1 MGSSSGAQGKTKGS
15 STQVYRS
22 IKIKSVTYNVWLRFK
37 AGDFSVHLEND
48 ETGEHWFN
56 AFTPEYIDEMTR
68 KTGNQRRYDV
78 FTNML
83 ASALE
88 KTSSRRPNSQTPL
101 DLSLDLLFVEDLERM
116 RDANGGTHSD
126 SVDATI
132 QSAANKSR
140 CFLIVAYAVE
150 FERTFYPL
158 PLNKSGPPSTNLEEW
173 LLFAYRHTKEQARR
187 LLEESNLNDGI
198 VNMSGMDTQKLR
210 SEIKKQKEIIFSL
223 EKERNKALEISKKL
237 LVENNLLKEQLTHI
251 KDSIVSR
258 TASNGRS
265 SSRDLSSRALKSES
279 ANIRSGKSYVE
290 QPHKSRSQRYYREGD
305 TSRPPSQTHSRAS
318 SRSTSN
324 TVKRSS
330 SRHISEQP
338 SPAVA
343 PGYLSLSHARSR
355 SASLANSQALH
366 GSYTSSMSTSLN
378 PFKRTTS
385 TIYSNSASEFDE
397 GLSQQIVEKAR
408 RSSSRTSEGRRRRR
422 SSSSHRD
429 RDSGAVDSY
438 SSRGG
443 GHHGSSSSR
452 TRTQRSAQYEEPQD
466 DRHRSG
472 SGRRKHRKDHTSTS
486 RSEKYY

>member
-1 MGSSSGAQGKTKGS
+1 MGSSSGAQGKAKVP
-15 STQVYRS
+15 STQAYRS
-22 IKIKSVTYNVWLRFK
+22 IKIKGIIYNVWLRFK

-78 FTNML
+78 FTSML

-88 KTSSRRPNSQTPL
+88 KTSTRRPNSQAPL

-116 RDANGGTHSD
+116 RDANGGAHND

-158 PLNKSGPPSTNLEEW
+158 PLNKSGHPSTSLEEW

-187 LLEESNLNDGI
+187 LTEESNMNDGL
-198 VNMSGMDTQKLR
+198 VNTSGIDIQKLR
-210 SEIKKQKEIIFSL
+210 AELRKQKETIFSL

-237 LVENNLLKEQLTHI
+237 LTENNILKEQLAHI

-258 TASNGRS
+258 TASGGRS
-265 SSRDLSSRALKSES
+265 LSRDLSGRGSRLES
-279 ANIRSGKSYVE
+279 ADTRSSRIHAD
-290 QPHKSRSQRYYREGD
+290 QSHKSRSQRYYREGQ
-305 TSRPPSQTHSRAS
+305 TSKPPSQAHSRAS

-324 TVKRSS
+324 TAKRST
-330 SRHISEQP
+330 SRRISEQP

-343 PGYLSLSHARSR
+343 PGYLSLSHTRSR
-355 SASLANSQALH
+355 SASTANSQTLH
-366 GSYTSSMSTSLN
+366 GSYASSMSGSLN

-385 TIYSNSASEFDE
+385 TIYSNSASEFEE

-408 RSSSRTSEGRRRRR
+408 RSSSRNSEGRRRKR

-429 RDSGAVDSY
+429 RDSMTIDDY
-438 SSRGG
+438 NSRSR
-443 GHHGSSSSR
+443 GHHGTSSSR
-452 TRTQRSAQYEEPQD
+452 SHAQRSAQYEELQGD
-466 DRHRSG
+466 GHRSG
-472 SGRRKHRKDHTSTS
+472 SGRRKHRKEHSGAS

>member
-22 IKIKSVTYNVWLRFK
+22 IKIKGVMYNVWLRFK
-37 AGDFSVHLEND
+37 TGDFSVHLEND

-78 FTNML
+78 FTSML

-116 RDANGGTHSD
+116 RDANGGVHSD

-173 LLFAYRHTKEQARR
+173 LLFAYRNTKEQARR
-187 LLEESNLNDGI
+187 MMDENSLNEGI
-198 VNMSGMDTQKLR
+198 VSTSGVDTQKLR
-210 SEIKKQKEIIFSL
+210 AELKRQKEIILSL
-223 EKERNKALEISKKL
+223 EKERNKALEVSKKL
-237 LVENNLLKEQLTHI
+237 LTENNILKEQLTHI

-258 TASNGRS
+258 TVSNGRS
-265 SSRDLSSRALKSES
+265 LSRDLSGRTLKSES
-279 ANIRSGKSYVE
+279 ANTRSGRLHVE
-290 QPHKSRSQRYYREGD
+290 QSHKSRSQRYYREGE

-318 SRSTSN
+318 SRSMSN
-324 TVKRSS
+324 TAKRST
-330 SRHISEQP
+330 SRHVSEQP

-343 PGYLSLSHARSR
+343 PGYLNLSHARSR
-355 SASLANSQALH
+355 SASIGNSQTLR
-366 GSYTSSMSTSLN
+366 GSYTSSMSASLN

-397 GLSQQIVEKAR
+397 GLSQQLVEKAR
-408 RSSSRTSEGRRRRR
+408 RSSSRNSEGHRRKR
-422 SSSSHRD
+422 SSSSHRN
-429 RDSGAVDSY
+429 RDSVVLDDY
-438 SSRGG
+438 NDRGS

-452 TRTQRSAQYEEPQD
+452 TRTQRSAQYEEPQG

-472 SGRRKHRKDHTSTS
+472 SGRRKHRKEHSSTS

>member
-1 MGSSSGAQGKTKGS
+1 MGSSSGAQGKAKGIP
-15 STQVYRS
+15 THAYKS
-22 IKIKSVTYNVWLRFK
+22 IKIKGVLYNVWLRFK
-37 AGDFSVHLEND
+37 AGDFSIHLEND

-78 FTNML
+78 FTSML

-88 KTSSRRPNSQTPL
+88 KTSTRRPNSQTPL

-116 RDANGGTHSD
+116 RDANGGTHND

-158 PLNKSGPPSTNLEEW
+158 PLNKSGHPSTNLEEW
-173 LLFAYRHTKEQARR
+173 LLFAYRHTKERMRR
-187 LLEESNLNDGI
+187 LMEESNLNDGLL
-198 VNMSGMDTQKLR
+198 NGSGTDIQKLR
-210 SEIKKQKEIIFSL
+210 TELKKQKEIIFSL

-237 LVENNLLKEQLTHI
+237 LTENNILKEQLTHI
-251 KDSIVSR
+251 KDSVVSR
-258 TASNGRS
+258 TAGSGRS
-265 SSRDLSSRALKSES
+265 LSRDLSGRGSRYESTNTKSS
-279 ANIRSGKSYVE
+279 RIYKDKS
-290 QPHKSRSQRYYREGD
+290 HKSRSQQYYKEGE
-305 TSRPPSQTHSRAS
+305 TSRPPSQVHSRAS

-324 TVKRSS
+324 TAKRSS
-330 SRHISEQP
+330 SRHMSEQP

-343 PGYLSLSHARSR
+343 PGYLGLSHARSR
-355 SASLANSQALH
+355 SASTANSQTLH
-366 GSYTSSMSTSLN
+366 GSYTNSMSASLN

-397 GLSQQIVEKAR
+397 GLSEQIVEKAR
-408 RSSSRTSEGRRRRR
+408 RSSSRNSEGRRRKR
-422 SSSSHRD
+422 SSSSHKERESVTID
-429 RDSGAVDSY
+429 DY
-438 SSRGG
+438 NSRSH

-452 TRTQRSAQYEEPQD
+452 SRAQRSAQYEELQGGK
-466 DRHRSG
+466 HRSG
-472 SGRRKHRKDHTSTS
+472 SGRRKHRSEHSSVS